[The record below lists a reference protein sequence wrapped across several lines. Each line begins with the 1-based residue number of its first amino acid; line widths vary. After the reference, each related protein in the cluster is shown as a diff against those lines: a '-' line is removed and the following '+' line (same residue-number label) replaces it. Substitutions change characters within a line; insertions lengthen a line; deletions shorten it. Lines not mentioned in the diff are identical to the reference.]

1 MEIIFPRGDAPEK
14 VAKNSVAVG
23 TIKREQE
30 VKEDGRKEKPNRPIS
45 VIYADAK
52 QAITRQVGN
61 TMAAY
66 GLPIFM
72 AEGF

>member
-30 VKEDGRKEKPNRPIS
+30 VTEDGREEK
-45 VIYADAK
+45 AGQTA
-52 QAITRQVGN
+52 
-61 TMAAY
+61 
-66 GLPIFM
+66 
-72 AEGF
+72 

>member
-30 VKEDGRKEKPNRPIS
+30 VEEDGREKETNQT
-45 VIYADAK
+45 V
-52 QAITRQVGN
+52 
-61 TMAAY
+61 
-66 GLPIFM
+66 
-72 AEGF
+72 